1 MAEREIA
8 VTEEA
13 LHQYIIIRKLHMEL
27 EEERE
32 ASATAASEALSMILK
47 LQREKAVEKMEA
59 RHYKR
64 MAEEKLHYAE
74 QCLIILEEEMQ
85 QKEIENSILKHQ
97 LQLYK
102 SRLLSIGISN
112 FELGDVVT
120 CSDMSSGDSAFLEE
134 TNLHG
139 RVRRNFSLPSLRLG
153 RLYSEID
160 RIDNNPLLPSWHS
173 TWKFFGDCSDHL
185 SDKNKKFSHLFQESA
200 TDDHNSEDVN
210 RRGKYDSS
218 PGRMGQQTTSDSSE
232 DSSSCSWYSAVTG
245 AASCH
250 SKPGTKIHL
259 DAECV
264 VSLPFQAEE
273 QVNTAECA
281 NLSISYNQTEPGKH
295 LACVHDIFEVPE
307 SDKYHGSSEPM
318 GHFVEESIKE
328 TMDYGACEDF
338 MPQETVGFL
347 YRDNDWLDRE
357 FTCSHDGSQISSPT
371 CESNKML
378 TPRKGEMMNYNSVLV
393 DSVNRTCI
401 MRNDFEHIKCQLQ
414 QIENEKIMKMEDSER
429 NSEELKL
436 LREIYEKLNSIESHL
451 KSSKSKKCPQH
462 DESQLVSV
470 IEVSLRCYLYSN
482 LCL

>member
-8 VTEEA
+8 VTKEA

-27 EEERE
+27 DEERE

-59 RHYKR
+59 RQYKR

-85 QKEIENSILKHQ
+85 RKEIENSILKHQ

-102 SRLLSIGISN
+102 SRLLSIGISD
-112 FELGDVVT
+112 FELGDFVT
-120 CSDMSSGDSAFLEE
+120 CADMSCGDGAFLEK

-139 RVRRNFSLPSLRLG
+139 RMRRNFSLPSLKLG

-173 TWKFFGDCSDHL
+173 TWKIFGDCTDHL

-200 TDDHNSEDVN
+200 TDDHNSEEAN
-210 RRGKYDSS
+210 RRGNHDSS
-218 PGRMGQQTTSDSSE
+218 PGRMGQQTTSDSSRSSGE

-245 AASCH
+245 DASCH

-264 VSLPFQAEE
+264 VNSPFQAEE
-273 QVNTAECA
+273 QVNTTESAE
-281 NLSISYNQTEPGKH
+281 LRVSYNQTESGKN

-307 SDKYHGSSEPM
+307 SDKYHVSSEPM
-318 GHFVEESIKE
+318 EHFLEESIKE
-328 TMDYGACEDF
+328 TMTYGVCEDF
-338 MPQETVGFL
+338 MPQETVEFL
-347 YRDNDWLDRE
+347 YRDNYWLDRE
-357 FTCSHDGSQISSPT
+357 FTCSHHGSQISSPT

-429 NSEELKL
+429 NSEQLKL
-436 LREIYEKLNSIESHL
+436 LRDIYEKLNSIESHL

-470 IEVSLRCYLYSN
+470 IEVRLCCYL
-482 LCL
+482 L